1 MKEFFVSCLLLI
13 SQIDYIWSE
22 IRSKSQQNPTFC
34 ISIIRYIFCD
44 SVQQIANNIYAAIID
59 IAVCSNGS
67 YDLHQ
72 CVCVCVCVCV
82 CACVRVWVCACV
94 HVCVCACVRVCVC
107 VSDVANKY
115 RTHHHNQHGSEPHL
129 NSCYGLR
136 LSVTSRLFSTPHVSR
151 TTVPV
156 ASIVQDANMRLFY
169 DWLSEA

>member
-1 MKEFFVSCLLLI
+1 MDHMTFISVS
-13 SQIDYIWSE
+13 
-22 IRSKSQQNPTFC
+22 
-34 ISIIRYIFCD
+34 
-44 SVQQIANNIYAAIID
+44 V
-59 IAVCSNGS
+59 
-67 YDLHQ
+67 
-72 CVCVCVCVCV
+72 CVCVCVCVRVCVRACVHVRV